1 MSQMGTTTKTLYE
14 TDYVEWADTMA
25 ALLRAGRLSEI
36 DMENVAE
43 EIEDLGKAARRAV
56 RSQLK
61 RLLMHLIKQ
70 RIQPERAGT
79 SWRVSIQN
87 ARGEILNDSMDA
99 PSLERHLAD
108 VLENVY
114 QLAVSEAMEETG
126 ISRRELISDR
136 CPWNL
141 DELLTGD
148 IAELARR

>member
-36 DMENVAE
+36 DVENVAE

-87 ARGEILNDSMDA
+87 ARGEILNDGNEATRFERLGHMD
-99 PSLERHLAD
+99 LEA
-108 VLENVY
+108 
-114 QLAVSEAMEETG
+114 G
-126 ISRRELISDR
+126 
-136 CPWNL
+136 
-141 DELLTGD
+141 
-148 IAELARR
+148 